1 MWIKLWVPVTPE
13 SQPRCPQ
20 AHPPTTAHRFTLRG
34 DSTAGTNAPRPQV
47 WPEKLF
53 AGDVGA
59 PVGLGGTPRLE
70 SVEVRMPSWE
80 LAPGSEA
87 GCHSRRTERILTFCR
102 LD

>member
-1 MWIKLWVPVTPE
+1 M
-13 SQPRCPQ
+13 
-20 AHPPTTAHRFTLRG
+20 
-34 DSTAGTNAPRPQV
+34 

-80 LAPGSEA
+80 LAPGREA
-87 GCHSRRTERILTFCR
+87 GCHSRRTERILTLPAR
-102 LD
+102 LRTFDSLDTGHVGLNLFPSPAELSARSGHQDASSSLVRIS